1 MLQAAWE
8 AGSAEAVTSLADT
21 PTDLLRLFA
30 ALTETDVSLS
40 DPIKFPKMSRV
51 QRRAV
56 LAVLE
61 GSSSLPEDLYMGGKS
76 FHNNVEGAHGN
87 VAAACR
93 EIVRFTTTR
102 PTLETLALLHLD
114 ARGGERVQE
123 QDQADITIGFGPEHT
138 VDVGNV
144 ERVLAE
150 LL

>member
-1 MLQAAWE
+1 MIW
-8 AGSAEAVTSLADT
+8 T
-21 PTDLLRLFA
+21 
-30 ALTETDVSLS
+30 
-40 DPIKFPKMSRV
+40 
-51 QRRAV
+51 
-56 LAVLE
+56 
-61 GSSSLPEDLYMGGKS
+61 DLYMGGKS

-114 ARGGERVQE
+114 ARGGERVSE
-123 QDQADITIGFGPEHT
+123 PDQADITIGFGAEHT